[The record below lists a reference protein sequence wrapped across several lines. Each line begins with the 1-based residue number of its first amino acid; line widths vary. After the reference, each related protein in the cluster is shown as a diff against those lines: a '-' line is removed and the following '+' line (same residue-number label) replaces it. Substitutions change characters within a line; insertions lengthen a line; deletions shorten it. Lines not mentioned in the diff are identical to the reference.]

1 MKIFAT
7 NLNFDIFKYIYSY
20 LLSLQWCKPFIFK
33 TLNIW
38 SNRIKS
44 LKYLRLG
51 CKDVGIRKSDFV
63 AKTEFLP
70 RDTVSKG
77 LRFSSN
83 NLRCCSTIV
92 MRYSGILIYQGR
104 KVVSVMLH
112 NFDHINED
120 LQIISDVSL
129 QKDQSRIRIMN
140 FFIFIGK
147 FICCSTLFKR
157 IKRFTEKA
165 EKKDFCWRQY

>member
-1 MKIFAT
+1 M
-7 NLNFDIFKYIYSY
+7 
-20 LLSLQWCKPFIFK
+20 
-33 TLNIW
+33 
-38 SNRIKS
+38 
-44 LKYLRLG
+44 KYLRLG
-51 CKDVGIRKSDFV
+51 CKDVEIRKSDFV

-77 LRFSSN
+77 SRFSSN
-83 NLRCCSTIV
+83 NPRCFSTIV
-92 MRYSGILIYQGR
+92 IKRYSGILIYQGR

-129 QKDQSRIRIMN
+129 QKDQSRIRIMY

-147 FICCSTLFKR
+147 FICCSTSFKKLKDSQKKLR
-157 IKRFTEKA
+157 RKIFVGDSIKSRFGGRLVQEMMIL
-165 EKKDFCWRQY
+165 

>member
-1 MKIFAT
+1 
-7 NLNFDIFKYIYSY
+7 
-20 LLSLQWCKPFIFK
+20 
-33 TLNIW
+33 
-38 SNRIKS
+38 
-44 LKYLRLG
+44 
-51 CKDVGIRKSDFV
+51 
-63 AKTEFLP
+63 
-70 RDTVSKG
+70 
-77 LRFSSN
+77 
-83 NLRCCSTIV
+83 

-147 FICCSTLFKR
+147 FICCSTSFKKLKDSQKKLR
-157 IKRFTEKA
+157 RKIFVGDSIKSRFGGRLVQEMMIL
-165 EKKDFCWRQY
+165 